1 MRQSLRITT
10 AMKLAIGSTVLALAT
25 SVGIWLSNVLRVD
38 SLSSL
43 EAQYLVAMPVIST
56 AVWLQVLA
64 VERLGPRPFLGL
76 LWLSAAAQAGYVAF
90 AFQAIGWFYLPAI
103 LVTALSVA
111 RVKALSKT
119 D

>member
-1 MRQSLRITT
+1 MRQSLRIIT
-10 AMKLAIGSTVLALAT
+10 ALKLAIGSTVLALAT
-25 SVGIWLSNVLRVD
+25 SVGIWLPNVLRAD
-38 SLSSL
+38 SLSGL

-76 LWLSAAAQAGYVAF
+76 LWVSAAAQAGYVAF
-90 AFQAIGWFYLPAI
+90 AFQAIGWFYLPVI
-103 LVTALSVA
+103 LVTVLSVT
-111 RVKALSKT
+111 RVKALPKT